1 MTISKIL
8 LFSLSLMAWSQN
20 VIAHGGVGMEDDK
33 CVINIGFLQAHFIG
47 YQQTDDGSQEF
58 CEDIPEVAN
67 SIFVI
72 DYQHDYLKEMLVDF
86 RILKD
91 VNEIGKFAQ
100 WDDVAAIEN
109 IEQQT
114 IFYLPATIHADGALK
129 ANYDFKQAGGYIGVV
144 TAMHPK
150 KKETY
155 RAVFYFHVGAFDY
168 GYIPVFIALLILAQL
183 IFWRMGPAFI
193 LRTARKIK
201 NGTKK

>member
-8 LFSLSLMAWSQN
+8 LLSVGLMMWNQN
-20 VIAHGGVGMEDDK
+20 VMAHGGVGMEDDK
-33 CVINIGFLQAHFIG
+33 CVITIGFLQAHFIG

-58 CEDIPEVAN
+58 CEDIPMVAN

-86 RILKD
+86 RIVKD
-91 VNEIGKFAQ
+91 LNEIGKFAQ
-100 WDDVAAIEN
+100 WDDVAAFEN

-144 TAMHPK
+144 TATHPEK
-150 KKETY
+150 EETY
-155 RAVFYFHVGAFDY
+155 RAVFYFHVGGVGY
-168 GYIPVFIALLILAQL
+168 GYIPFFIVLLILVQL
-183 IFWRMGPAFI
+183 IFWRMGPTFT
-193 LRTARKIK
+193 LRAAHKIK
-201 NGTKK
+201 NKTKK

>member
-8 LFSLSLMAWSQN
+8 LFSLSLMAWSQY

-33 CVINIGFLQAHFIG
+33 CVITIGFLQAHFIG

-100 WDDVAAIEN
+100 WDDVTAIDN

-144 TAMHPK
+144 TARHPEK
-150 KKETY
+150 EETY
-155 RAVFYFHVGAFDY
+155 RAVFYFHVGGFDY
-168 GYIPVFIALLILAQL
+168 GYIPFFIALLILAQL
-183 IFWRMGPAFI
+183 IFWRVGPTFT
-193 LRTARKIK
+193 LRSARRIK
-201 NGTKK
+201 NRTKK